1 MITIYRANPT
11 YLDRKNHTFVLTL
24 IQIIPSADDQEKEL
38 EEKWEMWIEQESR
51 KRLVF
56 SYFIHATRQSIS
68 LFTNPLISYAELG
81 LPLPCV
87 KDLWLAPSAAQW
99 RTTYLAI
106 ASDSTR
112 TPSLID
118 LLQDIDILA
127 EPRALFDATQSSQI
141 LLGAAWGLIW
151 DYRQLCSITRGH
163 NTQWSNSHLLL
174 SSRLAELTKLLDCI
188 RISSPSA
195 PAIILSVELLRMHLH
210 VSLEEVHLFA
220 GAEGHDE
227 ARRVY
232 PLLHDWAATPGAR
245 EAVSHA
251 AQIVAAARR
260 MHQGCLRD
268 FFAIALYQAG
278 LTLWSYGVIS
288 NAAVAA
294 TGLDTTTGR
303 SFLSSTR
310 RDDSVALLDGPSS
323 SAVQRFVALNKG
335 QGAISGAL
343 NDLGVISTV
352 LLSEPGAVMGVL
364 MEIFR
369 INHKMQQSLPPL
381 VFNLTLLM
389 EGLRT
394 AIT

>member
-1 MITIYRANPT
+1 
-11 YLDRKNHTFVLTL
+11 
-24 IQIIPSADDQEKEL
+24 
-38 EEKWEMWIEQESR
+38 
-51 KRLVF
+51 
-56 SYFIHATRQSIS
+56 
-68 LFTNPLISYAELG
+68 
-81 LPLPCV
+81 
-87 KDLWLAPSAAQW
+87 
-99 RTTYLAI
+99 
-106 ASDSTR
+106 
-112 TPSLID
+112 
-118 LLQDIDILA
+118 
-127 EPRALFDATQSSQI
+127 
-141 LLGAAWGLIW
+141 
-151 DYRQLCSITRGH
+151 
-163 NTQWSNSHLLL
+163 
-174 SSRLAELTKLLDCI
+174 
-188 RISSPSA
+188 
-195 PAIILSVELLRMHLH
+195 MHLY

-260 MHQGCLRD
+260 MNQGCLRD